1 MSELAF
7 NRAILER
14 TVQILSIIV
23 IGLIALLIL
32 QAVSLVLSENR
43 PQQVV
48 YAQEDKIIKLDTENY
63 EVDETILKN
72 FTKWIAK
79 EYLSFSPTSLPHQI
93 DGIKE
98 YLTAIPKKSILTAYK
113 KNKSIIEDGT
123 YFNFV
128 INAVDIKK
136 DDNPFEVE
144 LSGVMTIIDRKGNY
158 KDENKIF
165 SFGILQVKPTELNPY
180 GLKVLSVTDKSVK
193 DEKEAGR

>member
-63 EVDETILKN
+63 DYRRN
-72 FTKWIAK
+72 
-79 EYLSFSPTSLPHQI
+79 
-93 DGIKE
+93 
-98 YLTAIPKKSILTAYK
+98 
-113 KNKSIIEDGT
+113 
-123 YFNFV
+123 
-128 INAVDIKK
+128 
-136 DDNPFEVE
+136 
-144 LSGVMTIIDRKGNY
+144 R
-158 KDENKIF
+158 
-165 SFGILQVKPTELNPY
+165 
-180 GLKVLSVTDKSVK
+180 
-193 DEKEAGR
+193 

>member
-23 IGLIALLIL
+23 VGLIALLIL

-48 YAQEDKIIKLDTENY
+48 YAQEDKIIKLDTKNY
-63 EVDETILKN
+63 EVDETILKD

-79 EYLSFSPTSLPHQI
+79 EYLSFSPTSLPDQI

-98 YLTAIPKKSILTAYK
+98 YLTAVPQKSILTAYQ

-128 INAVDIKK
+128 VNSVEVKK

-158 KDENKIF
+158 KDESKVF

-180 GLKVLSVTDKSVK
+180 GLKVLSIIDKTVVV
-193 DEKEAGR
+193 EKEVFK

>member
-14 TVQILSIIV
+14 TVRILSFIV
-23 IGLIALLIL
+23 VCLILLLIL

-48 YAQEDKIIKLDTENY
+48 YAQEDSIIKLVTKNY
-63 EVDETILKN
+63 EVDQTILKN

-79 EYLSFSPTSLPHQI
+79 EYLSFSPTSLPDQI

-98 YLTAIPKKSILTAYK
+98 YLTAVPQKSILTAYQ

-128 INAVDIKK
+128 VNSAEIKK
-136 DDNPFEVE
+136 EDNPFDVE

-158 KDENKIF
+158 KDENKVF
-165 SFGILQVKPTELNPY
+165 SFGILQVKPTESNPY
-180 GLKVLSVTDKSVK
+180 GLKVLSITDKSVTV
-193 DEKEAGR
+193 EKGVSK